1 MILPQQ
7 TNCRSCCRSLQQLNL
22 FLPLSQKNLLTYLGS
37 WIQQLL
43 LQSTTTSRELS
54 FVASVLLCI
63 LVHAAA
69 PTLLFKLSTVNH
81 LISCCTYFLKKAEVE
96 KSKWT
101 TCSGPTK
108 LPKQH
113 NSVDAQT
120 WQALHS
126 SVWIKSNQL
135 FPLLLPPPPQYHIH
149 NEECVCVG
157 VVLILFL
164 SLRFYQTTTGIQ
176 HHKAHT
182 LCNICKKYCQQQES
196 FLKCST
202 LKINILEH
210 WGIYSSPWLLY

>member
-37 WIQQLL
+37 CIQQLL
-43 LQSTTTSRELS
+43 LQSTATSRELS
-54 FVASVLLCI
+54 FVASVLLRI

-96 KSKWT
+96 KSKRT

-135 FPLLLPPPPQYHIH
+135 FSLLPHLPIPYSQWRVCLCCGGVNFVSKFKVLPNHYRNTAPQSSHYVQHMQK
-149 NEECVCVG
+149 
-157 VVLILFL
+157 VL
-164 SLRFYQTTTGIQ
+164 STTGVLPQ
-176 HHKAHT
+176 MQ
-182 LCNICKKYCQQQES
+182 Y
-196 FLKCST
+196 
-202 LKINILEH
+202 
-210 WGIYSSPWLLY
+210 P